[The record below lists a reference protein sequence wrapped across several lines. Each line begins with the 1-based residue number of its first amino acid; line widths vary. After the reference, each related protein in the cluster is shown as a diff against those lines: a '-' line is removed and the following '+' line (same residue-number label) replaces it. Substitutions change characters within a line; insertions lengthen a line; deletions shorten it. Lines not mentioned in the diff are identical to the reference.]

1 MSLFFCLLSLISS
14 SYGEVLPLESV
25 LRSTREQAP
34 KVLASLEKVI
44 AARENIRASE
54 GAFDSSVNLSYY
66 KRNGGYYPGETFKG
80 KIEKPLPVFGAKV
93 YAGYKKSS
101 GSFPDYEGDALTLDE
116 GQAMAGLSFNLLR
129 NFSID
134 DKRLKLAIS
143 KIDLS
148 QSEWLNKETMMKLQ
162 KEASIAYWNWV
173 AAGHKLRVAKDLLQL
188 AQKRQVAFVK
198 RIKKGDL
205 ARLYAVENEQ
215 YIVKRKTKVEKAK
228 AYFTVAGYYLSLYY
242 RDAEGNPILSFDKN
256 LPGLEDMENTPI
268 KNKDLPLDELK
279 DKNFTLNALK
289 MEIETAKQNVEFFN
303 SRGLPDLKVKYE
315 VLRDYGDGSK
325 TLQGTDHKILVGMDI
340 PLERNL
346 INGKRSAAR
355 AKQRVL
361 NHEYRLMRDK
371 LRMRLLQLRTK
382 LEASLNIIKNTKR
395 EVALGEEL
403 EKGERKKFSSGAS
416 DFFVVNLREQ
426 NTFAARFKRI
436 EALLDYQETVA
447 KYREILLDF
456 PLISSAK

>member
-382 LEASLNIIKNTKR
+382 LEASLNIIQNTKR